1 MINKKPIGIFDSG
14 VGGLTVLREIEKLMP
29 NENIIYFGDTA
40 RVPYGNKSS
49 STIKKFSVE
58 NILFLLE
65 KKVKTVVVACNT
77 SSALAL
83 DYLNDIFRIPII
95 GVIEAGVKKA
105 EKLSSDKIGIIGT
118 KSTIASNAY
127 QDMIAKTI
135 KKSKVSAKCCPLFV
149 PLIEEGLVS
158 GKITTE
164 VVSAYLADFKKAKID
179 TLILGCTH
187 YPLLKKEIAR
197 YLPGVNIVDSAQEV
211 ASYTKQVLTHF
222 NLVNNNP
229 TLAEKKFYIS
239 DEPKNF
245 VKLAKLFLKRTITK
259 PKLVNV

>member
-1 MINKKPIGIFDSG
+1 MINKRPIGIFDSG
-14 VGGLTVLREIEKLMP
+14 IGGLTVLREIEKLMP

-95 GVIEAGVKKA
+95 GVIEAGVNKA
-105 EKLSSDKIGIIGT
+105 GKLSSGKIGIIGT

-127 QDMIAKTI
+127 QGMIAKKN
-135 KKSKVSAKCCPLFV
+135 KKSKVAAKCCPLFV
-149 PLIEEGLVS
+149 PLIEEGLIS
-158 GKITTE
+158 GKISKE

-187 YPLLKKEIAR
+187 YPLLKKEIAK

-211 ASYTKQVLTHF
+211 ASHTKQVLTHF

-229 TLAEKKFYIS
+229 AAGEKKFYIS

-245 VKLAKLFLKRTITK
+245 VKLAKLFLKRTIAK